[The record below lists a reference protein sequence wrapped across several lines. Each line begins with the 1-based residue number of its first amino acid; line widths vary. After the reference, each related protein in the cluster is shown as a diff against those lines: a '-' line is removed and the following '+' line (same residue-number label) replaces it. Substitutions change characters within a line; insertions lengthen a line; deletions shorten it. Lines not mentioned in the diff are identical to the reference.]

1 MAIDPFGVMRPGITA
16 GEDPNPYASYRPA
29 GLQGLESSLTDM
41 ATMGER
47 LAGASDFSFPK
58 PVMPASIAFSPSRN
72 ELYVQGQTFSADDA
86 QRALEVEPLL
96 DAPGTGLPQGDW
108 VPLDAQAYG
117 QYLQAIRNPSLGRLA
132 SKNFGRGVDMTQLLA
147 GRGLQFAGAEEMGG
161 GIVAQQMEDLRKTSP
176 YERMATDIG
185 QPNRGVLDWFVA
197 NLAQQGPNIVES
209 VVTAALGAGAGAA
222 AGGGPNPF
230 SAAGGAL
237 AALAGRQSV
246 KQAVLAAAKKYQK
259 GEVLDAA
266 ETKLLHEMAGTTAA
280 AQIKQGRLYASPQG
294 LMNADQFAAYA
305 GAGDALKLGAQQ
317 ARIGGAGIAT
327 GLQNYATGVADIYG
341 ETVESGD
348 PDRAT
353 AAMLGIPYAA
363 FETLPEFLL
372 AGKVFGNIGAAK
384 APLLQVPGIRGKLT
398 EGAKRAGA
406 GLFKGGALEGGT
418 EAAQEGLL
426 LAANEDV
433 DWNSA
438 EGINRLVNSFAAG
451 FGVGGPIGAVAN
463 LSGNKPANLL
473 NPAASSEPLTAEQ
486 VLPTRERTRRPPRPP
501 APAFTG
507 AQGEL
512 FGAQLPGPMPGVAP
526 AVAPEFGPAPEQLGL
541 PFDQPG
547 AAQLQP
553 GQQGV
558 LPLFPMSQAET
569 AQRMQPEQYATTG
582 LPQLPPEVPPGQM
595 PFQFAP
601 PAPEAPVVTPST
613 EFGQQ
618 VQRAQLSPQRQA
630 EFDAAMQQRQ
640 AQLDADYERALV
652 QRDQQLAGESLRR
665 GVRQVRQQV
674 PTEQVPQQLPLF
686 GPRGLPRPSG
696 SERLRRGMEPPVTAK
711 AQALK
716 RPTPGEFQ
724 QAGQLPMFT
733 QAGEPSVAAL
743 KGAALRRGPV
753 TPVAETGGQQA
764 PPATAAQT
772 RKNADKL
779 LKKARKEAEEADKA
793 RKEAEVALKE
803 AEQARKEAEKQAAEA
818 LAAKAKAEQEQ
829 ADAVQKREA
838 ASVPP
843 REPAETG
850 AGVGAKVPT
859 RKTLTRKGKA
869 VPKEEGQAGA
879 VPDEVAPVPISIT
892 LADGSTLENPDG
904 KKFLATIEDKIKRFE
919 QLLNCVKGA

>member
-197 NLAQQGPNIVES
+197 NLAQQGPNVVES
-209 VVTAALGAGAGAA
+209 ALTAALGAGVGAA

-230 SAAGGAL
+230 SAAGGML

-266 ETKLLHEMAGTTAA
+266 ETKLLHEQASLLAA
-280 AQIKQGRLYASPQG
+280 AQAKQLSE
-294 LMNADQFAAYA
+294 N
-305 GAGDALKLGAQQ
+305 ALKLGAQQ
-317 ARIGGAGIAT
+317 ARIGGAAIAT
-327 GLQNYATGVADIYG
+327 GLQNYATGVSDIYG
-341 ETVESGD
+341 ETIESGA

-353 AAMLGIPYAA
+353 ASTLGALYAM
-363 FETLPEFLL
+363 FETVPEFLL
-372 AGKVFGNIGAAK
+372 AGTVIGGTKNILGGART
-384 APLLQVPGIRGKLT
+384 PLMQVPGVRGKLT
-398 EGAKRAGA
+398 EGAKRAGV
-406 GLFKGGALEGGT
+406 GFFKGGALEGGT

-433 DWNSA
+433 DWNSS

-463 LSGNKPANLL
+463 LKGNKPANLL
-473 NPAASSEPLTAEQ
+473 NPAASPEPGAAEQ
-486 VLPTRERTRRPPRPP
+486 ILPT
-501 APAFTG
+501 FTG
-507 AQGEL
+507 PQGEL
-512 FGAQLPGPMPGVAP
+512 FGAQQAGPMPGVAP

-547 AAQLQP
+547 TGFQLVPGAPPGPTQLQP

-601 PAPEAPVVTPST
+601 PAPEAPVVTPAS

-696 SERLRRGMEPPVTAK
+696 SERLRRGMAPPAAPK
-711 AQALK
+711 AEALK

-859 RKTLTRKGKA
+859 RKTLARKGKA
-869 VPKEEGQAGA
+869 VPKDEEQAGS